1 MSIKIKKKK
10 YRNLK
15 ASVICIGMD
24 QKNSSNSNNK
34 LKVFGYM
41 RCLFVFIIKSFGLV

>member
-15 ASVICIGMD
+15 ASVIYIGMD
-24 QKNSSNSNNK
+24 QKNSNSNNK

>member
-10 YRNLK
+10 NRNLK

-24 QKNSSNSNNK
+24 QKIEAIATTN
-34 LKVFGYM
+34 
-41 RCLFVFIIKSFGLV
+41 